1 MQSRGGM
8 RRRIVLPLFAVLLG
22 LALAGAA
29 PTSETQSGKV
39 RAEMKGVDLRIEP
52 TIVME
57 VRQLHGAL
65 VPTQEGKPPWF
76 DDPNSFV
83 VEVDAGEIAVTPA
96 SLSAL
101 LNEHV
106 FNYPGAPIKDVKIE
120 IVNGRLRQEAT
131 LTKNIPV
138 RATLEGDV
146 SVTPDGKIRLHPKS
160 IKAGKLPVKKLL
172 DLFGVELDELI
183 KTRESR
189 GVSVVEDDLFL
200 DPEKLLPSPRLRGKV
215 TAVRLEKDRIVQV
228 FGGGRKVESLHP
240 PIPKA
245 AHYMFFRG
253 NELSFGKLTMHG
265 AELQIIDKDPRDPFH
280 FFLPQYLKQLV
291 AGTSHTLPDKGLV
304 VYMPDFDQVGKG
316 R

>member
-1 MQSRGGM
+1 M
-8 RRRIVLPLFAVLLG
+8 RRRIVLSLLAVLLG

-29 PTSETQSGKV
+29 PTSETRNGKV
-39 RAEMKGVDLRIEP
+39 RTEMKGVDLRIDP
-52 TIVME
+52 AIVME

-76 DDPNSFV
+76 DDPNSFF

-101 LNEHV
+101 MNEHV

-131 LTKNIPV
+131 LARKIPI
-138 RATLEGDV
+138 RATIEGDV
-146 SVTPDGKIRLHPKS
+146 SATPEGKIRLHPTS
-160 IKAGKLPVKKLL
+160 IKAGKLPVKGLL

-189 GVSVVEDDLFL
+189 GVSVVKDDLFL
-200 DPEKLLPSPRLRGKV
+200 DPEKLLPSPKLQGKV
-215 TAVRLEKDRIVQV
+215 TAVRLERDRIVQV
-228 FGGGRKVESLHP
+228 FGNGKKGESLHP
-240 PIPKA
+240 PIAKA

-253 NELSFGKLTMHG
+253 GELSFGKLTMHG
-265 AELQIIDKDPRDPFH
+265 AELQIIDKDPKDPFH
-280 FFLPQYLKQLV
+280 FFLSQYLKQLV

-304 VYMPDFDQVGKG
+304 VYMPDFEQAGKL

>member
-1 MQSRGGM
+1 M

-29 PTSETQSGKV
+29 PTSETKSGKV
-39 RAEMKGVDLRIEP
+39 RAEMKVVDLRIEP
-52 TIVME
+52 SIVME
-57 VRQLHGAL
+57 VRRLHGAL

-76 DDPNSFV
+76 DDPSSFT
-83 VEVDAGEIAVTPA
+83 VEIDEGEIAVTPA

-101 LNEHV
+101 MNGHV

-120 IVNGRLRQEAT
+120 IVNGRIRQEAT
-131 LTKNIPV
+131 LARKIPV
-138 RATLEGDV
+138 RATLEGDL
-146 SVTPDGKIRLHPKS
+146 SVTPEGKIRLHPTS
-160 IKAGKLPVKKLL
+160 IKAGKLPVKGLL

-189 GVSVVEDDLFL
+189 GVSVVKDDLFL
-200 DPEKLLPSPRLRGKV
+200 DPEKLLPSPKLQGKV
-215 TAVRLEKDRIVQV
+215 TAVRLERDRIVQI
-228 FGGGRKVESLHP
+228 FGGGEKAVSLHP
-240 PIPKA
+240 PVKA

-253 NELSFGKLTMHG
+253 GELSFGKLTMHG
-265 AELQIIDKDPRDPFH
+265 AELQIIDKDPKDPFH

-304 VYMPDFDQVGKG
+304 VYMPDFEKAH
-316 R
+316 